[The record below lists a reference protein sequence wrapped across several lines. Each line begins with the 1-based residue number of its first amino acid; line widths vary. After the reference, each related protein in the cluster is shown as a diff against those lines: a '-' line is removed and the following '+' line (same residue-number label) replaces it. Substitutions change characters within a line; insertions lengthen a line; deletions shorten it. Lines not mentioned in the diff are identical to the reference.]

1 MNSENSEIKWLMK
14 IFTGYVTDSW
24 YNQPKINYDNELIL
38 VPKLSIS
45 FRLDNVFS
53 ELELKCKVLEWCSRH
68 AHKTEFY
75 PETRRVYRDCDEH
88 EVKNYYG
95 IKMNKAIYNFMLEK
109 INKFLKTNFTLEQ
122 MEKIYVYLGN
132 GINRK
137 KAIKFIESG
146 YDMNILCD
154 KEENNEE

>member
-1 MNSENSEIKWLMK
+1 MNSENSEIKCLMK
-14 IFTGYVTDSW
+14 IFTGYVADSW

-38 VPKLSIS
+38 VPKLSIY

-75 PETRRVYRDCDEH
+75 SETRWVYRDYDEY

-122 MEKIYVYLGN
+122 MEEIYVYLGN

-137 KAIKFIESG
+137 KLSSLLKA
-146 YDMNILCD
+146 DMI
-154 KEENNEE
+154 